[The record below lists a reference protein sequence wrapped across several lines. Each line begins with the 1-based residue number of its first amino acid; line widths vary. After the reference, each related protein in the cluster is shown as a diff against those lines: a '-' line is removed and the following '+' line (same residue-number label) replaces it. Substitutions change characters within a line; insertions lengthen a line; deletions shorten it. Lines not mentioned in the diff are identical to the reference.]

1 MVYEKNKSGDPDFDD
16 KVPLEQH
23 GGKLVTAPDGR
34 EVVIHE
40 ATGPTDRFTGE
51 HVSLEGPTA
60 EDLDNRPKEGGQAK
74 EASPVQTY
82 KPEDTAPG
90 KALQETKAQS
100 AEDYLNQDPSPADPS
115 PVEVEPAEP
124 AKVRPAKR
132 TGSAK

>member
-1 MVYEKNKSGDPDFDD
+1 MVYEKKKSGDPDFDD
-16 KVPLEQH
+16 KVPLENH

-40 ATGPTDRFTGE
+40 ATGPTDKYTGE

-60 EDLDNRPKEGGQAK
+60 EDQDNRPEPGGQAK
-74 EASPVQTY
+74 EASAVQTY

-90 KALQETKAQS
+90 KALKDEKPATLD
-100 AEDYLNQDPSPADPS
+100 EVLNHEPPAADPS

-124 AKVRPAKR
+124 AKVKPAKR